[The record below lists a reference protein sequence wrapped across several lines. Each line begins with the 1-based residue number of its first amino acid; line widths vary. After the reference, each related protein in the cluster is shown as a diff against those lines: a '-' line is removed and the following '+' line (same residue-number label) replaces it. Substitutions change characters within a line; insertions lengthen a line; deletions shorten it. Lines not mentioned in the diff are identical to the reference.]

1 MNSLQKPHY
10 NNKNYL
16 SPKLNNYSSDLTSN
30 GTIPNDNDTYDT
42 PYDIA
47 KKRQSQLPEEPYQHR
62 LEQQPQRAVSG
73 VAEYELDPQ
82 RRKADYHIK
91 LVVVGDGGCGKTCL
105 LISYS
110 QGEFPTV
117 YVPTIF
123 ENYVTNVKGPKNK
136 IIELA
141 LWDTAGQEEYDR
153 LRPLSY
159 PDVNVLLVCYAIN
172 SLTSLHNV
180 KETWTPEVKH
190 FCPGIPI
197 ILVGTK
203 MDLNVAGSD
212 IVDFQEAERVAQ
224 EIGAAEHIRC
234 SAKTTENINHVFNVA
249 ITCAL
254 KTIEANHQTAQ
265 NSNNRKSLKNR
276 FSKQFAQKKSEESNE
291 VVVPPPI
298 YDDYFKNAEY
308 GLDEV
313 PQKKQKKRK
322 CVIL

>member
-1 MNSLQKPHY
+1 MNTLQSRPY
-10 NNKNYL
+10 NNNKNYIRPVKDFTD
-16 SPKLNNYSSDLTSN
+16 STSKATSD
-30 GTIPNDNDTYDT
+30 DTAYET

-47 KKRQSQLPEEPYQHR
+47 KKRQSQLTPE
-62 LEQQPQRAVSG
+62 QPTQSTFQSPAVERALSEVPQ
-73 VAEYELDPQ
+73 YELDAQ
-82 RRKADYHIK
+82 RKKADFHIK

-123 ENYVTNVKGPKNK
+123 ENYVTNVKGPKGK
-136 IIELA
+136 VIELA

-159 PDVNVLLVCYAIN
+159 PDVNILLVCYAIN
-172 SLTSLHNV
+172 NITSLQNV

-203 MDLNVAGSD
+203 MDLTSSSD
-212 IVDFQEAERVAQ
+212 SSVDFHEAEKVAQ
-224 EIGAAEHIRC
+224 EIGASDHIRC
-234 SAKTTENINHVFNVA
+234 SAKTTENVNHVFNVA
-249 ITCAL
+249 IAAAL
-254 KTIEANHQTAQ
+254 RSIEASNATAAAE
-265 NSNNRKSLKNR
+265 NRKSMKNR
-276 FSKQFAQKKSEESNE
+276 FSRQFKKNEAIESRDASP
-291 VVVPPPI
+291 PPPI
-298 YDDYFKNAEY
+298 YSDYFKNSEY
-308 GLDEV
+308 GFDDIPV
-313 PQKKQKKRK
+313 SKKKKRR

>member
-1 MNSLQKPHY
+1 MNTLQKPYY

-16 SPKLNNYSSDLTSN
+16 KPVLKEPSSEVTSKA
-30 GTIPNDNDTYDT
+30 TSDDTSYET

-47 KKRQSQLPEEPYQHR
+47 KKRQSQVAEEPSMNQATI
-62 LEQQPQRAVSG
+62 QRSVSD
-73 VAEYELDPQ
+73 VPDFELDPQ
-82 RRKADYHIK
+82 RKRADYHIK

-159 PDVNVLLVCYAIN
+159 PDVNILLVCYAIN
-172 SLTSLHNV
+172 SITSLHNV
-180 KETWTPEVKH
+180 RETWTPEVKH

-203 MDLNVAGSD
+203 MDLSSTSD
-212 IVDFQEAERVAQ
+212 SIVDFHEAERLAQ
-224 EIGAAEHIRC
+224 EIGAVEHIRC

-249 ITCAL
+249 ITSAL
-254 KTIEANHQTAQ
+254 KTIDANNAAV
-265 NSNNRKSLKNR
+265 SDNRKSLKNR
-276 FSKQFAQKKSEESNE
+276 FSRQFVKKNE
-291 VVVPPPI
+291 TQEFKDPVPPPMVS
-298 YDDYFKNAEY
+298 DYYKNSEY
-308 GLDEV
+308 GLTDV
-313 PQKKQKKRK
+313 PEKKKKKRR

>member
-1 MNSLQKPHY
+1 MKPVLRDPSSEVTSKANS
-10 NNKNYL
+10 
-16 SPKLNNYSSDLTSN
+16 DETA
-30 GTIPNDNDTYDT
+30 YDT

-47 KKRQSQLPEEPYQHR
+47 RKRQSQLPQEPSM
-62 LEQQPQRAVSG
+62 QQTTVQRSMGDVP
-73 VAEYELDPQ
+73 EFELDPQ
-82 RRKADYHIK
+82 RKRADYHIK

-123 ENYVTNVKGPKNK
+123 ENYVTNVRGPKNK

-159 PDVNVLLVCYAIN
+159 PDVNILLVCYAIN
-172 SLTSLHNV
+172 SITSLHNV
-180 KETWTPEVKH
+180 KETWTPEVQH

-203 MDLNVAGSD
+203 MDLSSSSDD
-212 IVDFQEAERVAQ
+212 IVEFQEAEQVAQ
-224 EIGAAEHIRC
+224 EIGAVDHIRC
-234 SAKTTENINHVFNVA
+234 SAKTSENINHVFNVA
-249 ITCAL
+249 ITSSL
-254 KTIEANHQTAQ
+254 RTIEAKNA
-265 NSNNRKSLKNR
+265 NNDNGKSLKNR
-276 FSKQFAQKKSEESNE
+276 FSRQFVKKNE
-291 VVVPPPI
+291 TQEFKEPIPPPVVS
-298 YDDYFKNAEY
+298 DYYKNAEY
-308 GLDEV
+308 GISDA
-313 PQKKQKKRK
+313 PIKKKKKRR